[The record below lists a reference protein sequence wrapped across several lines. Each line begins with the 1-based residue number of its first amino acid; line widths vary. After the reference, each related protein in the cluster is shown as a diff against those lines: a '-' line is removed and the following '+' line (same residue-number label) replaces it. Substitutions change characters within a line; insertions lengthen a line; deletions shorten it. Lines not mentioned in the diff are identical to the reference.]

1 MSLQFEWDDRKAIFN
16 IKKHGIDFETATTVF
31 QDPLAYI
38 FDDTW
43 HSVGEPREIIISLPK
58 EDSR

>member
-1 MSLQFEWDDRKAIFN
+1 MSLHFEWDDRKAGFN

-38 FDDTW
+38 FDD
-43 HSVGEPREIIISLPK
+43 I
-58 EDSR
+58 